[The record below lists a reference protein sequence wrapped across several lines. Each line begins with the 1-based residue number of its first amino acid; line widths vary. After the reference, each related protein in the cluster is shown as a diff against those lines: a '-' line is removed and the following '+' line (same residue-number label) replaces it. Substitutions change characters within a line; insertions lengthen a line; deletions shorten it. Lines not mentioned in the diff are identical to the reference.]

1 MGSWAQL
8 VIQHFLGNWK
18 HYCTVLIAAIEVTAG
33 WVCFQSLLRNYEV
46 DIDDLSRKQKLSIEK
61 VELAQSA
68 ECKAFNKKLRVEQV
82 VITSG
87 PTQAP
92 GL

>member
-1 MGSWAQL
+1 
-8 VIQHFLGNWK
+8 
-18 HYCTVLIAAIEVTAG
+18 VLIVAIEVIAG

-87 PTQAP
+87 PI
-92 GL
+92 GLRGCKN